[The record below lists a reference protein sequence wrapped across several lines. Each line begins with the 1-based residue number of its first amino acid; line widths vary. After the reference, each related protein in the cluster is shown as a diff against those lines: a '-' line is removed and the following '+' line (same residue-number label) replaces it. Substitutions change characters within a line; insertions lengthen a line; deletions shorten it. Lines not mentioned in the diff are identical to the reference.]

1 MKNLC
6 KQNWYQIT
14 LLFLFCVTVFL
25 RFYKLTVLPDV
36 LHIDEAA
43 LGYNSWCLANYGTDR
58 YLNVLPFYPQN
69 FYGGQSPL
77 YTYLVVL
84 LIKFFGKG
92 NLSVFLVRFPAA
104 FASLLLWITG
114 TRSMS
119 LIFDNKKITLAAAL
133 FLCFCPYF
141 VMSGRYA
148 LDCNLM
154 LCCISCS
161 VLVLLLYLKTGKLHT
176 LLLSGVCF
184 GISLYSYA
192 LSYLIIPI
200 FLVLISL
207 YMLYHKKITF
217 PRILLWA
224 VSVCITALPVI
235 LFAYTLLFHAEPIH
249 FLGFTISP
257 ISGNRMDE
265 ISFSSLGANLWNNL
279 KITLTYSIYPMD
291 SVDKFYTLYPVSIPF
306 ILLGMLCSVYDFG
319 NSFRTRCFHSGT
331 VYLFYFISC
340 SFVVALTPT
349 DHLYRAN
356 SIYICYLFF
365 FLRGIRAC
373 CDFLTVYRKAFLS
386 ILAYGYVLWIASFM
400 RYYYTIYSVLD
411 LHTYANSFYFA
422 DISDI
427 VTYID
432 ENLGDEEI
440 YADCVDVEEFLYFY
454 YPISPYERV
463 PLSAQEEDGEI
474 PKHYILNASTP
485 LSPSAAYIVRKE
497 NQEFI
502 SYLNDS
508 GLSCH
513 TVEFSP
519 YYLFYFD

>member
-104 FASLLLWITG
+104 FASILLWITG

-119 LIFDNKKITLAAAL
+119 LIFDNK
-133 FLCFCPYF
+133 
-141 VMSGRYA
+141 
-148 LDCNLM
+148 N
-154 LCCISCS
+154 
-161 VLVLLLYLKTGKLHT
+161 
-176 LLLSGVCF
+176 
-184 GISLYSYA
+184 
-192 LSYLIIPI
+192 
-200 FLVLISL
+200 
-207 YMLYHKKITF
+207 
-217 PRILLWA
+217 
-224 VSVCITALPVI
+224 

-432 ENLGDEEI
+432 ENLGDKEI

-463 PLSAQEEDGEI
+463 PLSAREEDDEI

>member
-119 LIFDNKKITLAAAL
+119 LIFDNKKIT
-133 FLCFCPYF
+133 
-141 VMSGRYA
+141 
-148 LDCNLM
+148 
-154 LCCISCS
+154 
-161 VLVLLLYLKTGKLHT
+161 
-176 LLLSGVCF
+176 
-184 GISLYSYA
+184 
-192 LSYLIIPI
+192 
-200 FLVLISL
+200 
-207 YMLYHKKITF
+207 F

-224 VSVCITALPVI
+224 VSACITALPVI

-432 ENLGDEEI
+432 ENLGDKEI

-463 PLSAQEEDGEI
+463 PLSAREEDDEI

>member
-1 MKNLC
+1 
-6 KQNWYQIT
+6 
-14 LLFLFCVTVFL
+14 
-25 RFYKLTVLPDV
+25 
-36 LHIDEAA
+36 
-43 LGYNSWCLANYGTDR
+43 
-58 YLNVLPFYPQN
+58 
-69 FYGGQSPL
+69 
-77 YTYLVVL
+77 
-84 LIKFFGKG
+84 
-92 NLSVFLVRFPAA
+92 
-104 FASLLLWITG
+104 
-114 TRSMS
+114 
-119 LIFDNKKITLAAAL
+119 
-133 FLCFCPYF
+133 
-141 VMSGRYA
+141 
-148 LDCNLM
+148 
-154 LCCISCS
+154 
-161 VLVLLLYLKTGKLHT
+161 
-176 LLLSGVCF
+176 
-184 GISLYSYA
+184 
-192 LSYLIIPI
+192 
-200 FLVLISL
+200 
-207 YMLYHKKITF
+207 MLYHKKITF

-340 SFVVALTPT
+340 SLVVALTPT

-432 ENLGDEEI
+432 ENLGDKEI

-463 PLSAQEEDGEI
+463 PLSAREEDGEI